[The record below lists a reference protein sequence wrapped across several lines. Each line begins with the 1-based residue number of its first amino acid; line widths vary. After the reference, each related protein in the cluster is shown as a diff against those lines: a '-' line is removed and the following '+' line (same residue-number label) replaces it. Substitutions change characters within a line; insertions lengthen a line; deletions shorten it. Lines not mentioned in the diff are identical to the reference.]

1 MRKSPDLAT
10 KALSDPRAGNANAVG
25 KRGGDGKCEQPYHLE
40 ISSPKDLR
48 DNMAG
53 KSIWNS

>member
-10 KALSDPRAGNANAVG
+10 KALGDPRAGNANAVG

-40 ISSPKDLR
+40 ISR
-48 DNMAG
+48 
-53 KSIWNS
+53 